1 MRGTRFFSTLRRK
14 WREKPDWLVPLAL
27 FLATCVSTTFVG
39 YIMYGDSSLAQAFWF
54 SAPLMTILTVHE
66 LGHYLQLRRLR
77 VRSSFPYFIPLPLP
91 PLGTMG
97 AVIRIRER
105 LPDRRALF
113 DMGLSGPVAGLVAA
127 LCFLVLGLFLSTT
140 SVLPPCDKTSAL
152 TFGAPLVMQWLA
164 RAILGD
170 GSDGARFVLL
180 HPCAIAGWTGLFVT
194 SLNLMP
200 VAQLDGGHV
209 IYALLRKRST
219 VFSYVVL
226 AIVCVVAAVYR
237 FWGWFLFVAL
247 LVWLGFKRQPTL
259 DDSRPL
265 GTFRVVCGILALAY
279 LPIGFSP
286 RPVIIDESPPESAR
300 VAVESEPPSGSAPLV
315 FHIGLQR

>member
-1 MRGTRFFSTLRRK
+1 MRGPRLFPRLRQK
-14 WREKPDWLVPLAL
+14 WREKPEWAVPLAL
-27 FLATCVSTTFVG
+27 FLTTCVSTTFVG
-39 YIMYGDSSLAQAFWF
+39 YVMYGDLSFTQAFWF
-54 SAPLMTILTVHE
+54 SVPLMTILTLHE
-66 LGHYLQLRRLR
+66 LGHFLQLRRLR
-77 VRSSFPYFIPLPLP
+77 VKSTFPYFIPLPLP

-127 LCFLVLGLFLSTT
+127 LGFLVLGLFLSTT
-140 SVLPPCDKTSAL
+140 STVPPQDKASAV
-152 TFGAPLVMQWLA
+152 TFGAPLVMRWLA
-164 RAILGD
+164 SAILGA

-247 LVWLGFKRQPTL
+247 LVYFGFKRQPTR

-265 GTFRVVCGILALAY
+265 GAFRVVCGILALAY

-286 RPVIIDESPPESAR
+286 RPVSVAAPPTPEAAR
-300 VAVESEPPSGSAPLV
+300 VASASSEPQPLV

>member
-1 MRGTRFFSTLRRK
+1 MLGTRCFAGLRRR
-14 WREKPDWLVPLAL
+14 WRERPDWLVPLAL
-27 FLATCVSTTFVG
+27 FLTTCVSTTFVG
-39 YIMYGDSSLAQAFWF
+39 YVMYGDSSFKQAFWF
-54 SAPLMTILTVHE
+54 SVPLMTILTVHE
-66 LGHYLQLRRLR
+66 LGHFLQLRRLR
-77 VRSSFPYFIPLPLP
+77 VKSTYPTFIPLPLP

-127 LCFLVLGLFLSTT
+127 LIFLAVGLRLSTV
-140 SVLPPCDKTSAL
+140 SAVPPVDKTSCV
-152 TFGAPLVMQWLA
+152 TFGAPLVMQWLT

-209 IYALLRKRST
+209 IYALLCKRST

-226 AIVCVVAAVYR
+226 AIVCVVAVLYR
-237 FWGWFLFVAL
+237 FWGWFLLVAI
-247 LVWLGFKRQPTL
+247 LVWLGFKRQPTR

-279 LPIGFSP
+279 LPIGFTP
-286 RPVIIDESPPESAR
+286 RPVMVSDPPKPGVARAFDADAESA
-300 VAVESEPPSGSAPLV
+300 ALV